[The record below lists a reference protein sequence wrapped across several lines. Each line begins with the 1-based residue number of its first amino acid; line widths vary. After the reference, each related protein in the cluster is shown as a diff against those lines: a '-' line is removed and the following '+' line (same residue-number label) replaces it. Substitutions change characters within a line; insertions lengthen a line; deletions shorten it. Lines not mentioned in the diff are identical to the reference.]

1 MGCNCKTQTEQYSVK
16 TDVKL
21 SKKITNY
28 TLRSI
33 VFLVSLIFLP
43 IILIV
48 SIWFMFRTLVL
59 DKEADIVGIV
69 SSIGNLFIS
78 NKDKEDDDDDDDD
91 MEEDYN
97 EDDYELID
105 VDYTEDKTN

>member
-1 MGCNCKTQTEQYSVK
+1 MSCNCKTQTEQYSVK
-16 TDVKL
+16 SDVKL
-21 SKKITNY
+21 NKKITNY
-28 TLRSI
+28 TLRSL

-43 IILIV
+43 IILIA

-59 DKEADIVGIV
+59 DKEVDIIAIV
-69 SSIGNLFIS
+69 SLIGNLFTR
-78 NKDKEDDDDDDDD
+78 NKDDDDDDDD

-105 VDYTEDKTN
+105 IDYIKDKTN